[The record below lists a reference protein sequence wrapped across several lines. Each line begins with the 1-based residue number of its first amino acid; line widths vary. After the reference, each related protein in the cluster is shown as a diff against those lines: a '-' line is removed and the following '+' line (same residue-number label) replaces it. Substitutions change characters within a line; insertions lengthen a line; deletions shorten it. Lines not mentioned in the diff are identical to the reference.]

1 MSDFTAIGQL
11 VTEARNLLDSIKGGA
26 IRTMQTAFEKMKVVM
41 NDDFSNVLSEI
52 QGRANAVLKPTNDT
66 MKTGLSQIVYV
77 DGVDGDNRNLGTEAN
92 PLQSIEAALGRALPC
107 GMMRVYLKRGQRFE
121 GPVSQYKAGI
131 VSLIFDSYGGDED
144 SNPVVYPTKQTWD
157 NQGQAEERVLAC
169 FVRSQ
174 SAQTVNI
181 AFMNV
186 DVETLQLTAS
196 ETPFNNY
203 GAFFSRGGGQ
213 HEMFDFNVTF
223 FKSTVTIFDTPLFGG
238 YAGFIK
244 LRLVKAEI
252 NKAEGSKINQL
263 YYSNTRQCPKIV
275 DAQASR
281 FIGFDIPTPEAVL
294 GIQDN
299 NSLVNLTGVIFE

>member
-11 VTEARNLLDSIKGGA
+11 VSEARNLLDSIKGGA
-26 IRTMQTAFEKMKVVM
+26 IRTMQTAFEQMKLTM
-41 NDDFSNVLSEI
+41 NADFSNVLSEI
-52 QGRANAVLKPTNDT
+52 QGRANTVLKPTNDA
-66 MKTGLSQIVYV
+66 MQTGMSQTVYV
-77 DGVDGDNRNLGTEAN
+77 DALNGDNRNLGTESS
-92 PLQSIEAALGRALPC
+92 PLQSIEAAIGRAIPC
-107 GMMRVYLKRGQRFE
+107 GMMRIYLKRGQRFE

-131 VSLIFDSYGGDED
+131 VSLVFDDYGDDEE
-144 SNPVVYPTKQTWD
+144 SNPVVFPKKELWD
-157 NQGQAEERVLAC
+157 YNGKADERILAS

-186 DVETLQLTAS
+186 DLETLQLAAD
-196 ETPFNNY
+196 ETPYLDY

-223 FKSTVTIFDTPLFGG
+223 FNSNVTMFDTALFGG

-244 LRLVKAEI
+244 LRLVKSSIIKDE
-252 NKAEGSKINQL
+252 SSQLNQL
-263 YYSNTRQCPKIV
+263 YYSNTRQCPKVI

-281 FIGFDIPTPEAVL
+281 FVGFDTPTPEAIL
-294 GIQDN
+294 GIQDKN
-299 NSLVNLTGVIFE
+299 TLVNLTGVVFE